1 MIVLALMRAC
11 TTCIIR
17 RLALPKLARQA
28 ADLLHKAGMQ
38 AKTVVD
44 RGYDHGTWVPLML
57 LFPQAD
63 IPIVQLS
70 VQPQAGAAHH
80 FNPQLREFFHGGY
93 RSDSLPP
100 DRVRAFGAWVQ
111 EKVEAGAVDD
121 IANDHLIAPYAV
133 DNHPGEEHFLPLPVA
148 MGAAGARA
156 KGKRIHNSHQFG
168 VLIMDAYT
176 FQ

>member
-17 RLALPKLARQA
+17 RLALPKRARQA

-80 FNPQLREFFHGGY
+80 FKL
-93 RSDSLPP
+93 
-100 DRVRAFGAWVQ
+100 
-111 EKVEAGAVDD
+111 
-121 IANDHLIAPYAV
+121 
-133 DNHPGEEHFLPLPVA
+133 
-148 MGAAGARA
+148 GAALAPLRDE
-156 KGKRIHNSHQFG
+156 G
-168 VLIMDAYT
+168 VLIVGSGSATHNCANFSTAAIAQTRSRRIGSEHSAPGCRRKSKQVLSMILPMIT
-176 FQ
+176 